1 VGVAD
6 DKTKAGFDHFEQ
18 IKYLSHN
25 FQLFRAAN
33 VFLKEDQMTWHKV
46 IIAAILALPLERLG
60 NAQEKKL
67 EPLIVSY
74 SSFTGNRAPLWIAKE
89 LGLYEKYGLDVK
101 LVSIAAGSVSLTAL
115 LAGNVHLTTD
125 SSSGVVGAVARGA
138 PIVTVSTNGALPY
151 QLVALPTIKS
161 PAELKG
167 KIVGSSRIGAGTD
180 FLLRRILAKLGLM
193 AGKDVLLIP
202 TGVSESDKRIQLM
215 FQGKIDATIGES
227 DKVFQFQE
235 LGGQKLSVLGGPKDF
250 GVPAP
255 GSEITTTRQMLKELR
270 PRLKAFFMAY
280 SDAIAAGRR
289 NKELAYQVFR
299 KYMRVDNPKLL
310 DFTYRV
316 QFLEAIPAKPYP
328 RDDAVQASIEDLKE
342 STPKLEGMK
351 VGDFLDA
358 SLIKEIDNEGFF
370 TKLGRP

>member
-1 VGVAD
+1 MLRRILLIA
-6 DKTKAGFDHFEQ
+6 
-18 IKYLSHN
+18 LS
-25 FQLFRAAN
+25 LT
-33 VFLKEDQMTWHKV
+33 LSSWG
-46 IIAAILALPLERLG
+46 LG

-125 SSSGVVGAVARGA
+125 SSAGVVSAGARGA

-151 QLVALPTIKS
+151 QLIALPSIKS
-161 PAELKG
+161 PVELKG
-167 KIVGSSRIGAGTD
+167 KVVGSSRIGAGTD
-180 FLLRRILAKLGLM
+180 FLLRRILSKLGLVP
-193 AGKDVLLIP
+193 GKDVSLIP
-202 TGVSESDKRIQLM
+202 TGVSESEKRIQLM

-227 DKVFQFQE
+227 DKVFQFNE
-235 LGGQKLSVLGGPKDF
+235 LGGQRISVLGEPKDF
-250 GVPAP
+250 GVPAL
-255 GSEITTTRQMLKELR
+255 GSEINSTRQVIKELH

-280 SDAIAAGRR
+280 SEAIAAGRKNR
-289 NKELAYQVFR
+289 ELTYQVFR
-299 KYMRVDNPKLL
+299 KYMRIDNPKLL

-328 RDDAVQASIEDLKE
+328 REDAIQASIEDLK
-342 STPKLEGMK
+342 STIPRLEGMK
-351 VGDFLDA
+351 VSDFMDA
-358 SLIKEIDNEGFF
+358 SLIKEIENEGFF
-370 TKLGRP
+370 VQLEKQ

>member
-1 VGVAD
+1 MVWRNLVIVLIALSL
-6 DKTKAGFDHFEQ
+6 AG
-18 IKYLSHN
+18 I
-25 FQLFRAAN
+25 
-33 VFLKEDQMTWHKV
+33 
-46 IIAAILALPLERLG
+46 G

-151 QLVALPTIKS
+151 QLIALPSIKS
-161 PAELKG
+161 PTELKG

-180 FLLRRILAKLGLM
+180 FLLRRILAKLGFIV
-193 AGKDVLLIP
+193 GKDVSLVP

-227 DKVFQFQE
+227 DKVFQFAE
-235 LGGQKLSVLGGPKDF
+235 LGGQKISVLGEPKDF
-250 GVPAP
+250 GVPSP
-255 GSEITTTRQMLKELR
+255 GSEINTTRQFLKELR

-280 SDAIAAGRR
+280 SEAIAAGRK
-289 NKELAYQVFR
+289 NKELTYQVFR
-299 KYMRVDNPKLL
+299 KYMRVENPKLL
-310 DFTYRV
+310 DFTHRV
-316 QFLEAIPAKPYP
+316 QFLDAIPAKPYP
-328 RDDAVQASIEDLKE
+328 REDAIQASIEDLKE

-351 VGDFLDA
+351 ATDFFDA
-358 SLIKEIDNEGFF
+358 SLIKEIDNDGFF
-370 TKLGRP
+370 TRLGKP

>member
-1 VGVAD
+1 M
-6 DKTKAGFDHFEQ
+6 FRR
-18 IKYLSHN
+18 ILS
-25 FQLFRAAN
+25 
-33 VFLKEDQMTWHKV
+33 
-46 IIAAILALPLERLG
+46 IALPLTLLSWGLG

-74 SSFTGNRAPLWIAKE
+74 SSFTGNRAPFWIAKE

-125 SSSGVVGAVARGA
+125 SSAGIVSAGARGA
-138 PIVTVSTNGALPY
+138 PIVTVSTNGTLPY
-151 QLVALPTIKS
+151 QLIALPSTKS
-161 PAELKG
+161 PVELRG

-180 FLLRRILAKLGLM
+180 FLLRRILSKLGLVP
-193 AGKDVLLIP
+193 GKDVSLIP
-202 TGVSESDKRIQLM
+202 TGVSESEKRIQLM

-227 DKVFQFQE
+227 DKVFQFAE
-235 LGGQKLSVLGGPKDF
+235 LGGQKLSVLGEPKDF
-250 GVPAP
+250 GVPSP
-255 GSEITTTRQMLKELR
+255 GSEINTTRQILRDLR

-280 SDAIAAGRR
+280 SEAIATGRKNR
-289 NKELAYQVFR
+289 ELVYQIFR

-328 RDDAVQASIEDLKE
+328 REDAIQASIEDLRD
-342 STPKLEGMK
+342 TIPKLEGMK
-351 VGDFLDA
+351 APDFIDA
-358 SLIKEIDNEGFF
+358 SLIREIDNDGFF
-370 TKLGRP
+370 ARLEKQ

>member
-1 VGVAD
+1 
-6 DKTKAGFDHFEQ
+6 
-18 IKYLSHN
+18 
-25 FQLFRAAN
+25 
-33 VFLKEDQMTWHKV
+33 MTWRKV
-46 IIAAILALPLERLG
+46 VIALILAFPLARIG

-74 SSFTGNRAPLWIAKE
+74 SSFTGNRAPLWIARE
-89 LGLYEKYGLDVK
+89 IGLYEKYGLDVK

-138 PIVTVSTNGALPY
+138 PIVTVSTNGTLPY

-180 FLLRRILAKLGLM
+180 FLLPRILVKVGLTV
-193 AGKDVLLIP
+193 GKDVSLIP

-227 DKVFQFQE
+227 DKVFQFTE
-235 LGGQKLSVLGGPKDF
+235 LGGQKLAILGEPKDF

-255 GSEITTTRQMLKELR
+255 GSEINTTRVILRELR

-289 NKELAYQVFR
+289 NKELTYQVFR
-299 KYMRVDNPKLL
+299 KYMRVDNAKLL

-328 RDDAVQASIEDLKE
+328 REDAVQASIEDLKE

-351 VGDFLDA
+351 VSDFLDA
-358 SLIKEIDNEGFF
+358 SLIKELENDGFF
-370 TKLGRP
+370 SKIGRP